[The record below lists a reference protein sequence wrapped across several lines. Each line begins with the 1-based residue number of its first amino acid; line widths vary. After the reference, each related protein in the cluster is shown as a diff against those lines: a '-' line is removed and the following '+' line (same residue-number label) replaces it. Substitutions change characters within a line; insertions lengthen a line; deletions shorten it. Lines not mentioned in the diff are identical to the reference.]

1 MLSRVANSIYWMS
14 RTLERAENVARFID
28 VNLNLMLD
36 TEALDNNQ
44 WEPLVIT
51 SGDRTL
57 FETHYGAPTK
67 ESVMRFLTFDRTNP
81 NSILSCVFAAREN
94 ARSIREII
102 SSEMW
107 EQANRFFL
115 LVREAASNDII
126 FRNPHDFYTEVK
138 MASHLFDG
146 IADATLSH
154 SEPWH
159 FLRLGEMIERADKTS
174 RILDVKYYFLLPTL
188 QGVGSTIDGVQWAAL
203 LRSASSFEMYRK
215 RHRRITP
222 ERVANF
228 LILDRYFPRSIT
240 FCVARAEES
249 LRAIT
254 GTPHNFFSNRAEQRL
269 GQLSSS
275 LNYSKIE
282 EIMASGLHE
291 FLDSIQIRLN
301 RVDDAV
307 YETFFALPRI
317 DSEKNEG
324 FPADQ
329 HQ

>member
-36 TEALDNNQ
+36 TEALDHNQ

>member
-36 TEALDNNQ
+36 TEAVDNNQ
-44 WEPLVIT
+44 WGPLVTT
-51 SGDRTL
+51 SGDRSL
-57 FETHYGAPTK
+57 FETYYGAPTK
-67 ESVMRFLTFDRTNP
+67 ESVMRFLTFDRNNP
-81 NSILSCVFAAREN
+81 NSILSCVWSAREN

-107 EQANRFFL
+107 EQANRFFF
-115 LVREAASNDII
+115 LVREAATSDII

-154 SEPWH
+154 NEPWH
-159 FLRLGEMIERADKTS
+159 FLRMGEMVERADKTS
-174 RILDVKYYFLLPTL
+174 RILDVKYYFLLPTFH
-188 QGVGSTIDGVQWAAL
+188 GVGSTIDGVQWAAL

-222 ERVANF
+222 EKVANF
-228 LILDRYFPRSIT
+228 LILDRYFPRSIA

-254 GTPHNFFSNRAEQRL
+254 GTHHNFFNNAAEQRL
-269 GQLSSS
+269 GQLSAS

-282 EIMASGLHE
+282 EIMTSGLHE
-291 FLDSIQIRLN
+291 FLDTIQIRLN

-307 YETFFALPRI
+307 YETFFALPGN
-317 DSEKNEG
+317 S
-324 FPADQ
+324 PAIAQEPSRNQ